1 MRYLEP
7 IVFINGKVK
16 YPITLDPGVWIF
28 DDRKVEI
35 DTYFH
40 AERVQVNEL
49 EEYTI
54 AASKHWQKEIQE
66 GAIMPPTIK
75 TERKFEKQR
84 LLEGTFGIPFEPF
97 LKNAEPENGVTEV
110 IVTTDNEELTFPLET
125 ALEFFLGFSKD
136 GKPLKIS
143 EGGPLE
149 IYFGDASNINDPIKN
164 VRSFTVK

>member
-28 DDRKVEI
+28 DDRKIEI
-35 DTYFH
+35 DTYFN

-66 GAIMPPTIK
+66 GATMPPTLK

-84 LLEGTFGIPFEPF
+84 LMEGTFGIPFEPF
-97 LKNAEPENGVTEV
+97 LKNAEPETGVTEV
-110 IVTTDNEELTFPLET
+110 IVTTDEKELTFP
-125 ALEFFLGFSKD
+125 FS
-136 GKPLKIS
+136 S
-143 EGGPLE
+143 
-149 IYFGDASNINDPIKN
+149 A
-164 VRSFTVK
+164 

>member
-1 MRYLEP
+1 MEP

-28 DDRKVEI
+28 DDRKIEI

-40 AERVQVNEL
+40 AEREETNEL

-66 GAIMPPTIK
+66 GATMPPTLK

-84 LLEGTFGIPFEPF
+84 LMEGTFGIPFEPF
-97 LKNAEPENGVTEV
+97 LKNAEPKNGVTEV
-110 IVTTDNEELTFPLET
+110 IVTTADKELTFPLEA
-125 ALEFFLGFSKD
+125 ALQFFLGFSKN
-136 GKPLKIS
+136 GKPLKVA

-149 IYFGDASNINDPIKN
+149 IYFGDATNLDDPIKN
-164 VRSFTVK
+164 VRSFTLR